1 MCIILDGI
9 TKDMKEKESMVKESM
24 IAAVIFQL
32 VGLRRSLS

>member
-1 MCIILDGI
+1 MHIILDGI